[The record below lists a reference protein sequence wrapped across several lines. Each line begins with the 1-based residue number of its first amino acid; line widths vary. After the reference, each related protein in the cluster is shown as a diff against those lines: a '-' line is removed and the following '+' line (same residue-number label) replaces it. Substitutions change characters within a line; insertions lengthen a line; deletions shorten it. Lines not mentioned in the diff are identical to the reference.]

1 MKTTPETIAELKR
14 LLAEATQWTWEAHAD
29 MSPNGK
35 HRRAWITA
43 DGKRVADTA
52 SCNLHRPHDRYPQ
65 DAHNAELIA
74 AAVNALPALL
84 AHIEAAQQQI
94 TTLREALERVATGL
108 SPASIAVQCHGNI
121 ARHDAN
127 LVALAGV
134 CGQIAMCALADTEVK
149 P

>member
-1 MKTTPETIAELKR
+1 MTTKQIDDIKR

-43 DGKRVADTA
+43 NGKRVADTA
-52 SCNLHRPHDRYPQ
+52 FCNLHRPHDRYPQ

-74 AAVNALPALL
+74 AAVNAMPALL
-84 AHIEAAQQQI
+84 AHIEAAQQREQV
-94 TTLREALERVATGL
+94 LRDELTRLRDVVSAVEYD
-108 SPASIAVQCHGNI
+108 SI
-121 ARHDAN
+121 DA
-127 LVALAGV
+127 ALA
-134 CGQIAMCALADTEVK
+134 ATEVQ

>member
-1 MKTTPETIAELKR
+1 MRPTNINELKR

-52 SCNLHRPHDRYPQ
+52 SCNLHLPHDRYPQ
-65 DAHNAELIA
+65 DAHNAALIA
-74 AAVNALPALL
+74 SAVNALPALL
-84 AHIEAAQQQI
+84 AHIEAAQQREQV
-94 TTLREALERVATGL
+94 LRDELTRLRDVVSAVEYD
-108 SPASIAVQCHGNI
+108 SI
-121 ARHDAN
+121 DA
-127 LVALAGV
+127 
-134 CGQIAMCALADTEVK
+134 ALADTEVQ